1 MFYEKYDF
9 DEISIFPKRHIFG
22 LKRGF
27 FPRGLELKE
36 DMYGEA

>member
-1 MFYEKYDF
+1 MFYEKHDF